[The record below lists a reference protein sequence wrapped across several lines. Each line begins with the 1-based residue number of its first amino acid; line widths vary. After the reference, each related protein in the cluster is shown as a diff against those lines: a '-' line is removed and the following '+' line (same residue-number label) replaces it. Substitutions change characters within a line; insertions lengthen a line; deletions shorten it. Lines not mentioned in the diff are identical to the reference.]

1 MQNRTLRL
9 YSAVF
14 AVVMATVVVLNVTS
28 IATAAELDHDA
39 VRAILAAAPKE
50 ETAVPGI
57 KIFAAPPKG
66 FDPMAASNEELL
78 RYGLPQ
84 RPEAGS
90 REFAIWQRAITAAKH
105 RADPSKVHALPYSST
120 NLRRANGTEAITAN
134 QTATNSFNWSGVATA
149 NHLTKWSTLSSFD
162 FVASVFNV
170 PIAQPPFNACA
181 NGITGPFYEV
191 SWNGIDGFSNG
202 DVVQGGSL
210 SAADCLGNTLY
221 EAWVEWFP
229 SYSIIG
235 VFNVSPGDDMYV
247 ITYGAP
253 GTSTQNVFVEDFTN
267 QTFGTFSLPYVTGPG
282 LVGKSAEWIVERPC
296 CASNGF
302 PLALANTIYDF
313 FNYDFADN
321 TSGHVFYAGS
331 TAPTTFNISMLA
343 DDGVT
348 IIENVNSSS
357 GAVGKQGLLPLWFVD
372 DGCAYSGGCTP

>member
-14 AVVMATVVVLNVTS
+14 TVVLATLVVLNITS
-28 IATAAELDHDA
+28 IAAAAELDRDT
-39 VRAILAAAPKE
+39 VRSILAAAPKE

-57 KIFAAPPKG
+57 RLFAAPPRG

-84 RPEAGS
+84 RPDNT
-90 REFAIWQRAITAAKH
+90 RDLAIWQRAMLAAKH

-120 NLRRANGTEAITAN
+120 NMRRVGATAAITAN
-134 QTATNSFNWSGVATA
+134 QTANNSLNWSGVADT
-149 NHLTKWSTLSSFD
+149 NKLTKWSNLASFD

-191 SWNGIDGFSNG
+191 SWNGIDGFANG

-210 SAADCLGNTLY
+210 SAADCSGNTAY

-229 SYSIIG
+229 SYSILG
-235 VFNVSPGDDMYV
+235 VFAVSPGDDMYV

-253 GTSTQNVFVEDFTN
+253 GTSTQNVFVEDFTK
-267 QTFGTFSLPYVTGPG
+267 QTFGTFSLAYVTGPG
-282 LVGKSAEWIVERPC
+282 LVGSSAEWIVERPC

-321 TSGHVFYAGS
+321 GAGHVFYAGS
-331 TAPTTFNISMLA
+331 TSPTSFNITMLA
-343 DDGVT
+343 DDGAT

-357 GAVGKQGLLPLWFVD
+357 GATGKQGLLPLWFVD